1 MGCTASSPTK
11 EEKTQALVLEGKSPF
26 FIKESVQVIERT
38 PGGSKTKLKKYRKRE
53 VPRLKSIQESNL
65 LTKRSQTMN
74 SISSLSYESSP
85 TSANAQSNIL
95 PKPKVMM
102 RQLSLLN
109 YFEKNDLN

>member
-1 MGCTASSPTK
+1 MGCTASSPSK
-11 EEKTQALVLEGKSPF
+11 EEKTQTLMLEGKSPF
-26 FIKESVQVIERT
+26 FIKESVQVVEKT
-38 PGGSKTKLKKYRKRE
+38 PGGSKIKMKKYRKRE

-85 TSANAQSNIL
+85 TSGNAQL
-95 PKPKVMM
+95 HKLEKPKVMM
-102 RQLSLLN
+102 KQHSLID